1 VANFRKR
8 GPHQW
13 QAQVRKKG
21 HPTQSKTFATRSAAE
36 TWARSIEYEMDQGLF
51 VSRVEAETTT
61 LNELLQRYLEEIT
74 PRRKAPNPKR
84 LAFVPC

>member
-8 GPHQW
+8 GLHQW

-21 HPTQSKTFATRSAAE
+21 HPTQTKTFATRAAAE

-74 PRRKAPNPKR
+74 PQKKGSEPE
-84 LAFVPC
+84 AFVPC